1 MRPSFKINKKIILA
15 NVLCLTIL
23 FFSCSKFNKLS
34 NDFGNREH
42 TIVEGMGF
50 DKYKIDSTTIDEV
63 IKKFGRGYIKIKHK
77 DFCVEITY
85 EKYGLTFCYDP
96 EDSEKKIFSM
106 EFFYPFRGITSKG
119 IVLNK
124 STMLDVKNA
133 YDSLDWYSTENS
145 KYWVSEYPGI
155 EFSVDRE
162 MSLPQF
168 PLDEELH
175 SKKVIC
181 RIEIINDN

>member
-1 MRPSFKINKKIILA
+1 MRPSFTINKKTILA

-23 FFSCSKFNKLS
+23 FFSCSKLNKLS
-34 NDFGNREH
+34 NDFCNREH
-42 TIVEGMGF
+42 TIVDGMGF

-63 IKKFGRGYIKIKHK
+63 IKILGRHYKKIRHK
-77 DFCVEITY
+77 DFCVEIIY
-85 EKYGLTFCYDP
+85 EKYGLSFCYDP

-106 EFFYPFRGITSKG
+106 EFFYPFRGITSRG

-133 YDSLDWYSTENS
+133 YDSLDWYATKNS

-155 EFSVDRE
+155 EFSVERE

-168 PLDEELH
+168 PLDENLH
-175 SKKVIC
+175 SKKTIT
-181 RIEIINDN
+181 RIEVVNND